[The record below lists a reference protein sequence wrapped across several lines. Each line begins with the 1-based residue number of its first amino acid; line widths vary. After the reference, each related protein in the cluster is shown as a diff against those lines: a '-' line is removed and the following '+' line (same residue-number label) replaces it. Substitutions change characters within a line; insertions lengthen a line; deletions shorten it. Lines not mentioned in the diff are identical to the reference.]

1 MISQAAM
8 RAKLQDSLGH
18 KEAIQDQV
26 KVRLLPVYYVF
37 CQPSISCSNVPTQNL
52 GLVLNLSCL
61 LQLVGADM
69 DAVKKERQAVRGK
82 IKPLEEQLKAID
94 AEISSLQ
101 DELTSV
107 SEKKDKAFENLNELR
122 KARDA
127 AVSIQ
132 SYAQVICDG
141 IYPHDP
147 T

>member
-26 KVRLLPVYYVF
+26 KVRLLPLYYVF
-37 CQPSISCSNVPTQNL
+37 CQPSILCSNV
-52 GLVLNLSCL
+52 LVLNLSCF
-61 LQLVGADM
+61 LQLVGADI
-69 DAVKKERQAVRGK
+69 DAVKKERQTVRGK
-82 IKPLEEQLKAID
+82 IKPLEEQLRAID

-132 SYAQVICDG
+132 SYAQVISDG
-141 IYPHDP
+141 IYPHGP